1 MTADRWFWARR
12 PRPAASMRLVCL
24 PYAGGSTSVFRAW
37 PDLAPPELE
46 VCPVELPGRGA
57 RMGEAPYRSLPP
69 LVEALADALQ
79 PLFDRPYALFGHSM
93 GGLVGFELARVLR
106 RRGWPQPGHLF
117 VSASPAPSLSHAPF
131 PYGASDTVAKARL
144 KALNGTPRE
153 VLENDELM
161 ELVLPVIRADFAL
174 LQTYEYREETPFE
187 MPMTV
192 FGGIDD
198 RTVQPSALEGWR
210 AQSSR
215 VDLRLLPGDHFF
227 VHDLAPELIGL
238 ITDRLSART
247 AEWPGARLECV
258 AGRPA

>member
-1 MTADRWFWARR
+1 MTVDRWFWARR

-37 PDLAPPELE
+37 PELAPPDLE

-57 RMGEAPYRSLPP
+57 RMGEAPYRRLAP

-79 PLFDRPYALFGHSM
+79 PLLDRPYALFGHSM
-93 GGLVGFELARVLR
+93 GGLLGFELARVLR

-117 VSASPAPSLSHAPF
+117 VSASPAPFLRHAPVAD
-131 PYGASDTVAKARL
+131 GASDAVVKARL

-161 ELVLPVIRADFAL
+161 ELVLPVLRADFAV
-174 LQTYEYREETPFE
+174 LQTYEYREEAPFE

-198 RTVQPSALEGWR
+198 RTVAPSALEGWR
-210 AQSSR
+210 AQSSS

-247 AEWPGARLECV
+247 AGWPGSRLESV
-258 AGRPA
+258 AGR